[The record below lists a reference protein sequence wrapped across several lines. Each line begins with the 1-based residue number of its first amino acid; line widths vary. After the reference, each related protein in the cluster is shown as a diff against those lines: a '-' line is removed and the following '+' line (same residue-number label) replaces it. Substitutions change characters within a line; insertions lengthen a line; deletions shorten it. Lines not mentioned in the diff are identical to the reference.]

1 MVVNT
6 FGATLFQPETEL
18 KELPSPESLKR
29 KIIIST
35 KPPKDYL
42 ESHMK
47 QGSNLQKV
55 KSSAEKESWRNEN
68 QADQDEVEEDDKVH
82 LS

>member
-1 MVVNT
+1 MVIKT
-6 FGATLFQPETEL
+6 FGAALFQPETEL

-35 KPPKDYL
+35 KPPKEYL
-42 ESHMK
+42 ESQMK

-55 KSSAEKESWRNEN
+55 KSSAKEESWRKES
-68 QADQDEVEEDDKVH
+68 QADQDDIETDAKVH
-82 LS
+82 LR

>member
-1 MVVNT
+1 MVIKT

-35 KPPKDYL
+35 KPPKEYL

-55 KSSAEKESWRNEN
+55 KEESWRKES
-68 QADQDEVEEDDKVH
+68 QADQDEIETDAKVH